1 MQKKVWGIQ
10 KKDIREQAK
19 AGIKATQ
26 KFFVSLGLPTTLKQ
40 VGIPKDKFQEIEK
53 EAVRTSDL
61 STRSYG
67 CLSPDDVKAIYE
79 SCYE

>member
-1 MQKKVWGIQ
+1 MQKKYGEL
-10 KKDIREQAK
+10 KKYIREQAK

-40 VGIPKDKFQEIEK
+40 VGIPKDKFQEMEK

-61 STRSYG
+61 STRSYVR
-67 CLSPDDVKAIYE
+67 LSPDDVKAIYE